1 MITNRKRLKDAGM
14 HPGKIREVE
23 TWIKENRK
31 VVISREPEGLSI
43 FTIESDAGS
52 LEVLEL

>member
-1 MITNRKRLKDAGM
+1 MITNRKRLKSVGM